1 MEEQGNVRGAS
12 AAESARMSY
21 EHARE
26 AARQAVGQ
34 VKDQAASYYT
44 RGKEKAKEWQES
56 SEQYI
61 QENPIKSVLIA
72 AGAGMLI
79 GWLLRKL

>member
-1 MEEQGNVRGAS
+1 MEEGNVHSGS
-12 AAESARMSY
+12 VTESARMSY

-34 VKDQAASYYT
+34 VKDQAASYYA
-44 RGKEKAKEWQES
+44 RGKETAKQWQDG

-72 AGAGMLI
+72 AGAGLVL
-79 GWLLRKL
+79 GLLLRKL